1 MMTTLLLIL
10 GALIAVPIIL
20 YIFFPRF
27 LFVQARNAL
36 RRKAKMVQRSQRV
49 GNLDWPYLEGGTS
62 SGPPLVMIHG
72 FGGDK
77 DNWSLY
83 APYLKA
89 HYHLIC
95 PDLPGFGEN
104 DRSIELD
111 HSIAAQ
117 TARLIDFLDAIG
129 IQKCHIGGNSMGGYI
144 ALQIALT
151 NPERLLSLT
160 LLNNAGVIG
169 PQESELQRRVSAG
182 QSPLVVRTMADID
195 RLLAFIAH
203 KPRFIPRQF
212 KKVIL
217 EDTAPHAALLDK
229 IFNQV
234 AGDALERPVN
244 DQLTRVSTPTQIIWG
259 RHDQLIDVS
268 CASVLHDGIK
278 GSELVIFEDVGHVPM
293 IEAPAQTAQAHLAF
307 LAKH

>member
-1 MMTTLLLIL
+1 MTTFLFIL
-10 GALIAVPIIL
+10 GALIAIPMIL

-83 APYLKA
+83 APHIGG
-89 HYHLIC
+89 HYRLIC

-104 DRSIELD
+104 DRSVELD
-111 HSIAAQ
+111 HGIAAQ
-117 TARLIDFLDAIG
+117 GERLLAFLDALG
-129 IQKCHIGGNSMGGYI
+129 ISKCHLGGNSMGGYI
-144 ALQIALT
+144 ALQLALT
-151 NPERLLSLT
+151 HPERLLSLT

-169 PQESELQRRVSAG
+169 PQESELQRRVSVG
-182 QSPLVVRTMADID
+182 ESPLVVRTMADID
-195 RLLAFIAH
+195 RLLAFVAYR
-203 KPRFIPRQF
+203 PRFIPRQF
-212 KKVIL
+212 KKVVL
-217 EDTAPHAALLDK
+217 EDTAPHAELLDK
-229 IFNQV
+229 IFNEV
-234 AGDALERPVN
+234 VGDALDRPVN
-244 DQLTRVSTPTQIIWG
+244 DQLPRVTTPTQIIWG
-259 RHDQLIDVS
+259 RHDRLIDVS
-268 CASVLHDGIK
+268 CATVLHEGIK
-278 GSELVIFEDVGHVPM
+278 DSELVIFEDVGHVPM
-293 IEAPAQTAQAHLAF
+293 VESPAQTARAHLAF

>member
-1 MMTTLLLIL
+1 MTTLLLIL

-27 LFVQARNAL
+27 LFIQARNAL
-36 RRKAKMVQRSQRV
+36 RRKGGMVKKAALV
-49 GNLDWPYLEGGTS
+49 DDLNWPYLEGGSS
-62 SGPPLVMIHG
+62 SGPPLVLIHG

-83 APYLKA
+83 APHIGK
-89 HYHLIC
+89 HYRLIC

-117 TARLIDFLDAIG
+117 TVRLLGFLDALG
-129 IQKCHIGGNSMGGYI
+129 IEKCHLAGNSMGGYI
-144 ALQIALT
+144 ALQMAL
-151 NPERLLSLT
+151 NRPERLLSLT

-169 PQESELQRRVSAG
+169 PHESELQRQVAAG
-182 QSPLVVRTMADID
+182 ESPLVVRNMADIE
-195 RLLAFIAH
+195 RLLAFVAY

-212 KKVIL
+212 KKVVIA
-217 EDTAPHAALLDK
+217 ETVPHAALLDK
-229 IFNQV
+229 IFNQI
-234 AGDALERPVN
+234 ACDALERPVN
-244 DQLTRVSTPTQIIWG
+244 DQLPRVSTPTQIIWG
-259 RHDQLIDVS
+259 RHDRLIDVS
-268 CASVLHDGIK
+268 CATVLHEGIK

-293 IEAPAQTAQAHLAF
+293 VENPAQTARAHLAF